1 MVSNNIPSIDELQE
15 KVLYDIIQYLPLNEI
30 NLRNG
35 NNIDKCIELIE
46 SEKIMSE
53 AGRNAIAEN
62 LPAVKAILKDR
73 PELGKAKISNMSWKD
88 NDGDGKPDYS
98 VYSMQAC
105 TFELDD
111 HIYVSFRGTPK
122 GAWLDNGQAYGRDSD
137 IWDTMST
144 IVSTTRDMLEITCP
158 VVYTPPIPN
167 NPIKEKVKK
176 FTSDIENK
184 IEKSVVNSLKSI
196 IGKEED
202 IFDYMS
208 KDQELAVKY
217 GNDIR
222 KPRDGSQ
229 SIFDK
234 GKKVYVTG
242 HSKGGNAAMVFTLFN
257 SDKVDRCISACG
269 QGFSPEFITMV
280 KEMLGEEVLNE
291 VGSKT
296 YGYGGDNDY
305 VNIWGVHFMPPEN
318 RLYYIPYIPHEKMSD
333 IIYNHYPIGMVDE
346 ETGKPAE
353 LTVRGPVGNFLA
365 AFNEEWMDM
374 DIEDRRS
381 VGVTIMWFA
390 QRFHAKSGPDSENDS
405 FREEIDAI
413 VNMPKGFSLSLPR
426 LIKLLGRKEG
436 KDLIR
441 YLDSEFKQKNAV
453 VEDLNALYDMDEE
466 LADRI
471 SRINDILK
479 DPIKDIE
486 NLLRE
491 SISKMVEGQQMLID
505 AYFEMEMAMYNPSK
519 FEVYGTADLGTVAI
533 NYSKTREL
541 VSMLDEANDLVER
554 RLAPEMEDISDR
566 LKSLSFVSVNTRDWD
581 DILRSIKKANDKR
594 KRLKERIIGYYNT
607 CESMESRFVSSMNG
621 VN

>member
-1 MVSNNIPSIDELQE
+1 MVNNSRPTGDELQE
-15 KVLYDIIQYLPLNEI
+15 KILYDIIQYLPLDKLDLEDS
-30 NLRNG
+30 
-35 NNIDKCIELIE
+35 NNINQIIRQAEKRKNLGE
-46 SEKIMSE
+46 SEK
-53 AGRNAIAEN
+53 NAIAEN
-62 LPAVKAILKDR
+62 LPKIKAILKDR

-88 NDGDGKPDYS
+88 NDRDGKPDYS

-144 IVSTTRDMLEITCP
+144 IVSTTRDMLEIICP
-158 VVYTPPIPN
+158 VVYTPSIPN
-167 NPIKEKVKK
+167 NPIKDKVKK

-222 KPRDGSQ
+222 KPRNGSQ

-234 GKKVYVTG
+234 EKKVYVTG

-318 RLYYIPYIPHEKMSD
+318 RLYYIPYIPHEKISD
-333 IIYNHYPIGMVDE
+333 IIYNHYPIGMIDE
-346 ETGKPAE
+346 ETGKPGE
-353 LTVRGPVGNFLA
+353 LTVRGPVGNFLN

-374 DIEDRRS
+374 DIEDRGS

-390 QRFHAKSGPDSENDS
+390 QRFHAKSGPDSGNDS

-413 VNMPKGFSLSLPR
+413 VNMPRGFSLIIPR

-441 YLDSEFKQKNAV
+441 YLDSEFKQKNSV
-453 VEDLNALYDMDEE
+453 VDDLNALYDMDEE

-505 AYFEMEMAMYNPSK
+505 TYFEMEMAMYNPSK

-554 RLAPEMEDISDR
+554 RIVPEMEDISDR
-566 LKSLSFVSVNTRDWD
+566 LKSISFVSVNKRDWD
-581 DILRSIKKANDKR
+581 DILRSIKKANNKR

>member
-1 MVSNNIPSIDELQE
+1 MGNNIISENELQE
-15 KVLYDIIQYLPLNEI
+15 KILYDIIQYLPLSKIE
-30 NLRNG
+30 
-35 NNIDKCIELIE
+35 IDKNLDINSIIKIIE
-46 SEKIMSE
+46 KE
-53 AGRNAIAEN
+53 ADGLEEHYQNAIAEN
-62 LPAVKAILKDR
+62 LPKIKAILKDR
-73 PELGKAKISNMSWKD
+73 PELGKATISNMSWKD

-111 HIYVSFRGTPK
+111 HVYVSFRGTPK
-122 GAWLDNGQAYGRDSD
+122 GAWLDNGQAYGRDTD
-137 IWDTMST
+137 VWGTVAT
-144 IVSTTRDMLEITCP
+144 IFSTTGDMLESICP
-158 VVYTPPIPN
+158 VVYMPPIPN
-167 NPIKEKVKK
+167 NPIKDKVEK

-184 IEKSVVNSLKSI
+184 IEKQIVNSLNGI
-196 IGKEED
+196 MGKQED

-222 KPRDGSQ
+222 NPKDGSQ

-296 YGYGGDNDY
+296 YGYGADNDY

-318 RLYYIPYIPHEKMSD
+318 ILYYIPYIPHEKLSD
-333 IIYNHYPIGMVDE
+333 IKYNHYPIGMVDE

-353 LTVRGPVGNFLA
+353 LTVRGPLGNFLA
-365 AFNEEWMDM
+365 AVNEEWMNM

-390 QRFHAKSGPDSENDS
+390 QRFHGKSGPDSGDDS

-413 VNMPKGFSLSLPR
+413 VNMPNGFSLIIPVIIELFS
-426 LIKLLGRKEG
+426 RKEG

-441 YLDSEFKQKNAV
+441 YLNSGFKQKNVV
-453 VEDLNALYDMDEE
+453 VEALNAAYDLDEE
-466 LADRI
+466 LADRVSMI
-471 SRINDILK
+471 KDILK

-486 NLLRE
+486 NIIIEDINKIAE
-491 SISKMVEGQQMLID
+491 SQQMFFEED
-505 AYFEMEMAMYNPSK
+505 YEMEMAIINPRK
-519 FEVYGTADLGTVAI
+519 YELYGTADLGTVAI

-541 VSMLDEANDLVER
+541 VSMLDEANNLVEI
-554 RLAPEMEDISDR
+554 RLVPEMDDISDR

-581 DILRSIKKANDKR
+581 DIIKSIKKSNDKR
-594 KRLKERIIGYYNT
+594 NRLKERMIGYYNA
-607 CESMESRFVSSMNG
+607 CESMESKFVSSMNG
-621 VN
+621 VK

>member
-1 MVSNNIPSIDELQE
+1 MGNNIISENELQE
-15 KVLYDIIQYLPLNEI
+15 KILYDIIQYLPLSKME
-30 NLRNG
+30 
-35 NNIDKCIELIE
+35 IDKNLDINSIIKIIEQ
-46 SEKIMSE
+46 E
-53 AGRNAIAEN
+53 ADGLEEGYQNAIAEN

-105 TFELDD
+105 TFESDD

-144 IVSTTRDMLEITCP
+144 ILSTTRGILEITCP

-167 NPIKEKVKK
+167 NPIKGKVEKI
-176 FTSDIENK
+176 TGDIENK

-296 YGYGGDNDY
+296 YGYGADNDY

-318 RLYYIPYIPHEKMSD
+318 RLYYIPDIPHEKLSD
-333 IIYNHYPIGMVDE
+333 IKYNHYPIGMIDE
-346 ETGKPAE
+346 ETGKPGE
-353 LTVRGPVGNFLA
+353 LTVRGPIGNFLA

-381 VGVTIMWFA
+381 VGVTFMWFA
-390 QRFHAKSGPDSENDS
+390 QRFHAESGPDSGDDS

-413 VNMPKGFSLSLPR
+413 VNIPKGFSLGITR

-453 VEDLNALYDMDEE
+453 VEALNALYDMDEE

-471 SRINDILK
+471 SEIKDILK
-479 DPIKDIE
+479 DPINDIE
-486 NLLRE
+486 NLIRE

-505 AYFEMEMAMYNPSK
+505 TYFEMEMAMYNPSK
-519 FEVYGTADLGTVAI
+519 FEIYGTADLGTVAI

-607 CESMESRFVSSMNG
+607 CESMESKFVSSMNG